1 MAHKAERLINLM
13 AMLLDA
19 RRPVSLQDIQSSV
32 YRSYE
37 QDFAA
42 FKRMFERDKS
52 ELRELGIPIQTQ
64 PLHPLGDEAEGYLI
78 PKDAYYL
85 PEIEFSPDE
94 RIALVMLKEL
104 AASGTL
110 PLSRDLASA
119 FMKLSPDL
127 GPLSRPDTS
136 LPCRVDL
143 AAEDEG
149 HLEPLFDAVLRHKTV
164 GFSYRSLRSPEPQ
177 ERTVDPYGLYGQS
190 GRWYLVGFDYL
201 REALRSFR
209 ASRIVGGPRLIDAD
223 TEEADFTV
231 PADFSLSSYSRTQPW
246 EFDDGEEFTARI
258 RFGPRISWWVEQ
270 NLASRYAFELQSDGH
285 GILEL
290 QVRNPDALITWV
302 LTFGEDAEIL
312 SPPEIRRGM
321 REWLERAAAAW
332 SGKVEGEVGDGG
344 H

>member
-1 MAHKAERLINLM
+1 MANKSERLINLM

-19 RRPVSLQDIQSSV
+19 RRPVSLADIQASV

-52 ELRELGIPIQTQ
+52 ELRELGIPIETQ
-64 PLHPLGDEAEGYLI
+64 PLHPLGEDAEGYFI

-104 AASGTL
+104 AAGGKL

-127 GPLSRPDTS
+127 GPLSPPEAS

-143 AAEDEG
+143 AAGDEG
-149 HLEPLFDAVLRHKTV
+149 NLEPLFDAVLRHKTV
-164 GFSYRSLRSPEPQ
+164 SFSYRSLRHPEPQ

-201 REALRSFR
+201 RDALRSFR
-209 ASRIVGGPRLIDAD
+209 VSRIAGSIRLLRGAPDAP
-223 TEEADFTV
+223 DFAV
-231 PADFSLSSYSRTQPW
+231 PSDFSLDSFSRKQPW
-246 EFDDGEEFTARI
+246 EFDEGEELTVRV

-270 NLASRYAFELQSDGH
+270 NLAARYTWELQPDGN
-285 GILEL
+285 GVLEL
-290 QVRNPDALITWV
+290 QVRNPEALISWV
-302 LTFGEDAEIL
+302 LSFGEDAEIL
-312 SPPEIRRGM
+312 GPRELRQEM
-321 REWLERAAAAW
+321 RAWLEKAAAAW
-332 SGKVEGEVGDGG
+332 AGGANGEA
-344 H
+344 

>member
-1 MAHKAERLINLM
+1 MANKSERLINLM

-19 RRPVSLQDIQSSV
+19 RRPVTLQDIQGSV

-52 ELRELGIPIQTQ
+52 ELRELGIPIETQ
-64 PLHPLGDEAEGYLI
+64 PLHPLGDEAEGYSI

-85 PEIEFSPDE
+85 PEIEFTPDE

-104 AASGTL
+104 AAGGKL
-110 PLSRDLASA
+110 PLSRDLASV

-127 GPLSRPDTS
+127 GPLSPPESS

-143 AAEDEG
+143 ASEDEG
-149 HLEPLFDAVLRHKTV
+149 NLERLFNAVLRHKTV
-164 GFSYRSLRSPEPQ
+164 RFSYRSLRSPEPQ

-201 REALRSFR
+201 RAALRSFLV
-209 ASRIVGGPRLIDAD
+209 SRIIDDIHLINAGTD
-223 TEEADFTV
+223 EPDFAV
-231 PADFSLSSYSRTQPW
+231 PADFNLDSYSRKQPW
-246 EFDDGEEFTARI
+246 EFDDGEQLTARV

-270 NLASRYAFELQSDGH
+270 NLAARYAFALQPDGN

-290 QVRNPDALITWV
+290 QVRNPEALITWV
-302 LTFGEDAEIL
+302 LSFGEDAEIL
-312 SPPEIRRGM
+312 GPPELRKGM
-321 REWLERAAAAW
+321 RERLEKAAAAW
-332 SGKVEGEVGDGG
+332 AGSGTGET
-344 H
+344 